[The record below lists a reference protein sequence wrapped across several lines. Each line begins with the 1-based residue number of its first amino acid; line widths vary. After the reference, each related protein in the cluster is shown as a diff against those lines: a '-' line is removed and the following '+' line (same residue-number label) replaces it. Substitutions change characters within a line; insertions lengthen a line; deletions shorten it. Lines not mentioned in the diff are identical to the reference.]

1 MSFSLLITGGARSG
15 KSSFAE
21 KQTLSYGVPVIYIAT
36 AQALDE
42 EMEKRI
48 QIHRERRGEEWLT
61 INEPLELA
69 DKLLSLDGRG
79 ACLVDCLTL
88 WLSNLMFA
96 EKNITEATFSLIQA
110 IDARRDP
117 VILVTNE
124 VGGGIVP
131 ENELA
136 RRFRDEAGRLNQVVA
151 DAVDEVYTCISGI
164 PLKLKPN
171 KLVEK

>member
-1 MSFSLLITGGARSG
+1 MAFSLLITGGARSG

-21 KQTLSYGVPVIYIAT
+21 KQTLSYGSPVIYIAT
-36 AQALDE
+36 AKAYDQ

-48 QIHRERRGEEWLT
+48 QIQKQRRGHEWLT
-61 INEPLELA
+61 VNEPIEIA
-69 DKLLSLDGRG
+69 DKLFALDGQG
-79 ACLVDCLTL
+79 ACLVECLTL

-96 EKNITEATFSLIQA
+96 EKDVYAATSSLIEA
-110 IDARRDP
+110 ITARRDP

-124 VGGGIVP
+124 VGSGIIP

-151 DAVDEVYTCISGI
+151 EAVNEVYTCISGI
-164 PLKLKPN
+164 PLKLKP
-171 KLVEK
+171 

>member
-36 AQALDE
+36 AQSLDK

-48 QIHRERRGEEWLT
+48 RIHKERRGKEWLT
-61 INEPLELA
+61 INEPIAIA
-69 DKLLSLDGRG
+69 DKLLSSDGQG

-88 WLSNLMFA
+88 WLSNLIFA
-96 EKNITEATFSLIQA
+96 EKDIAEATSSLIEA

-131 ENELA
+131 QNELA
-136 RRFRDEAGRLNQVVA
+136 RRFRDEAGRLNQIVA
-151 DAVDEVYTCISGI
+151 NAVDEVYTCISGI
-164 PLKLKPN
+164 PLKLKP
-171 KLVEK
+171 

>member
-21 KQTLSYGVPVIYIAT
+21 KKTLSYGVPVIYIAT

-61 INEPLELA
+61 INEPLEIA
-69 DKLLSLDGRG
+69 DKLISSDGQG

-96 EKNITEATFSLIQA
+96 EKDITESTSSLIKV
-110 IDARRDP
+110 INERRDP

-124 VGGGIVP
+124 VGGGIIP
-131 ENELA
+131 ENEVA
-136 RRFRDEAGRLNQVVA
+136 RRFRDEAGRLNQIVA
-151 DAVDEVYTCISGI
+151 DTVDEVYTCISGI
-164 PLKLKPN
+164 PLKLKP
-171 KLVEK
+171 